1 MKRIINQNPPR
12 IELTLEAAE
21 TDIKTVIIIVFHMFK
36 KLSRNMKYY
45 LKDLNFRRWKLYQM
59 GSTVRLHIA
68 EKLVK
73 LEGKTIENNQ
83 NETQREKK
91 KENSKI

>member
-1 MKRIINQNPPR
+1 MEIIPDGIN
-12 IELTLEAAE
+12 
-21 TDIKTVIIIVFHMFK
+21 
-36 KLSRNMKYY
+36 
-45 LKDLNFRRWKLYQM
+45 
-59 GSTVRLHIA
+59 RLHIA

-91 KENSKI
+91 KENSKIWDLKRYWFMF